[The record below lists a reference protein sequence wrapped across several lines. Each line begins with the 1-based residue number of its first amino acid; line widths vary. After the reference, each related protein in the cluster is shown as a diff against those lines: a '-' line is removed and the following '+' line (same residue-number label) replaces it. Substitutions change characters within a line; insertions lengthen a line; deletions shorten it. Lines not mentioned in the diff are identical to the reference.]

1 MLDSIQ
7 SLLDSF
13 PESVV
18 QVRGGTV
25 LASNEKARQYL
36 PQLTPGAPLPAC
48 IALPEQGESGTGSFV
63 VDDTVYSYSCKS
75 GPEGCVL
82 SFRPS
87 PREAALKEWQLD
99 GALQQL
105 RALLGDILAEA
116 GGDAFPGQGAPAGF
130 NKTFHRLFR
139 LISNLEFMQQAAGE
153 EGVPFHPVTM
163 DLAGLCRDT
172 IRSAGDLLRES
183 GIQLEYRSRESGLLI
198 PGDPELLRRLLLGL
212 ISNAARLAGGK
223 GGGVISVTLYRRGDQ
238 ARLLVSGGGTPDER
252 QMDALFQGGPV
263 EGIPFPGQ
271 GAGLGL
277 SIARHI
283 AQLHG
288 GTLLPYGGG
297 SSPGVLVSLP
307 TGPLSGRTS
316 VRRSQV
322 QQDGGLDPVLV
333 ELSDVL
339 PASVFGLEGLD

>member
-212 ISNAARLAGGK
+212 ISNAARAVGEGR
-223 GGGVISVTLYRRGDQ
+223 VILGLRRTRSRAVLTVSDNGPLLDQ
-238 ARLLVSGGGTPDER
+238 R
-252 QMDALFQGGPV
+252 QMDALLQEGGAG
-263 EGIPFPGQ
+263 GIPLPGQ

-277 SIARHI
+277 PIVRHI
-283 AQLHG
+283 VSLHQG
-288 GTLLPYGGG
+288 EMITSLSQSTP
-297 SSPGVLVSLP
+297 SVMVSLP
-307 TGPLSGRTS
+307 TGPLESRTKVAS
-316 VRRSQV
+316 PRRL
-322 QQDGGLDPVLV
+322 QQDGGFSPILTALSGLLPRALFTGQELD
-333 ELSDVL
+333 
-339 PASVFGLEGLD
+339 